1 MINQPT
7 SRATEQKPGDNLP
20 GPVAPVKGP
29 VGVKKRLSL
38 KWVRNRSTLIGGII
52 VAAIILVALVSLF
65 WTPHFY
71 DEQDLNRSLLPP
83 FWMDGAD
90 PGYPLGTDLNGRDL
104 LSRLMVGAQASLFV
118 GVASVLVG
126 GII

>member
-1 MINQPT
+1 MINQP
-7 SRATEQKPGDNLP
+7 SSGITEQLPEDMSSPASVLNPKLP
-20 GPVAPVKGP
+20 GTKGR
-29 VGVKKRLSL
+29 GYR
-38 KWVRNRSTLIGGII
+38 KWVRNRATLIGGII
-52 VAAIILVALVSLF
+52 VFIIVLVAVVSLF

-104 LSRLMVGAQASLFV
+104 LSRLMVGAQ
-118 GVASVLVG
+118 
-126 GII
+126 